1 MKLKVLLVGQPNV
14 GKSCLL
20 NALVGPKVI
29 VSNYPGT
36 TVEITRAEKII
47 AGKKIEFIDSPGT
60 YSISDRSEEEK
71 VTEKALFEEKIDG
84 AIIVADSS
92 SLERSLYLAFQVLE
106 AQIPTVLALNFV
118 ESAKKKGITINSKNL
133 GKILGIPVIPINPLT
148 KYQIN
153 ELINIVLEIK
163 EIKTRAFRVKYDDD
177 IEEAIRNVSSQVIE
191 TCLPRRF
198 IALRLLEEDIDFYR
212 YLKDRK
218 IVEKVKEGLAKH
230 PKVDEDIAITRF
242 GTAAFI
248 AQKVTQIVPV
258 EEASKSLE
266 DRTDRIALHR
276 AWGPTITFLTF
287 AVIFGVLLYLGSWMQ
302 DTLMGFVE
310 GSILP
315 AIHLGNGFLG
325 MALEAG
331 LTGVMAG
338 ITIALPYVFLFYF
351 LFTLIEDTGILSRF
365 VVNLERFLRKLNLPG
380 KAIIP
385 LALGLGCTVP
395 GVRATRILD
404 SEKERFYTASLFT
417 AVPCSSRIAIVMG
430 IVGYFGGKLLAAS
443 VLVSLIVAF
452 LIFGY
457 LMKKI
462 MRMEKKPVLYELP
475 ELPPYRIP
483 SIKNIITKSWI
494 RMKTFIYIVIPFLI
508 IGGIFYTALD
518 TLGVTKVV
526 VGPFSPIMW
535 WLGLPAVA
543 IIPWAFAYLQKDLSI
558 AMLFTVLGSEIAAVL
573 SPLQIYTFGVATTI
587 GIPCMIATGMLWKE
601 FGFKRAFTL
610 TLVSAVY
617 GLLFAGFA
625 WRTISIF

>member
-266 DRTDRIALHR
+266 DRTDRIALHGV
-276 AWGPTITFLTF
+276 WGPTITFLTF
-287 AVIFGVLLYLGSWMQ
+287 AAIFSVLLYLGSWMQ

-380 KAIIP
+380 RAIIP

-443 VLVSLIVAF
+443 VFVSLIVAF

>member
-71 VTEKALFEEKIDG
+71 VTERALFEEKIDG

-148 KYQIN
+148 KYQIK

-177 IEEAIRNVSSQVIE
+177 IEEAIKNVSSQVIE
-191 TCLPRRF
+191 TYLPRRF

-218 IVEKVKEGLAKH
+218 IVKKVKEGLAKH

-266 DRTDRIALHR
+266 DRTDRVALHR

-287 AVIFGVLLYLGSWMQ
+287 TVIFGVLLYLGSWMQ

-380 KAIIP
+380 RAIIP

-457 LMKKI
+457 LMKKV

-558 AMLFTVLGSEIAAVL
+558 AMLFTVLGSEIATVL

>member
-1 MKLKVLLVGQPNV
+1 
-14 GKSCLL
+14 
-20 NALVGPKVI
+20 
-29 VSNYPGT
+29 
-36 TVEITRAEKII
+36 
-47 AGKKIEFIDSPGT
+47 
-60 YSISDRSEEEK
+60 
-71 VTEKALFEEKIDG
+71 
-84 AIIVADSS
+84 
-92 SLERSLYLAFQVLE
+92 
-106 AQIPTVLALNFV
+106 
-118 ESAKKKGITINSKNL
+118 
-133 GKILGIPVIPINPLT
+133 
-148 KYQIN
+148 
-153 ELINIVLEIK
+153 
-163 EIKTRAFRVKYDDD
+163 
-177 IEEAIRNVSSQVIE
+177 
-191 TCLPRRF
+191 
-198 IALRLLEEDIDFYR
+198 
-212 YLKDRK
+212 
-218 IVEKVKEGLAKH
+218 
-230 PKVDEDIAITRF
+230 
-242 GTAAFI
+242 
-248 AQKVTQIVPV
+248 
-258 EEASKSLE
+258 
-266 DRTDRIALHR
+266 
-276 AWGPTITFLTF
+276 
-287 AVIFGVLLYLGSWMQ
+287 VLLYLGSWMQ

-380 KAIIP
+380 RAIIP

>member
-148 KYQIN
+148 KYKIN

-266 DRTDRIALHR
+266 DRTDRIALHGV
-276 AWGPTITFLTF
+276 WGPTITFLTF
-287 AVIFGVLLYLGSWMQ
+287 AAIFSVLLYLGSWMQ

-380 KAIIP
+380 RAIIP

>member
-71 VTEKALFEEKIDG
+71 VTERALFEEKIDG

-148 KYQIN
+148 KYQIK

-177 IEEAIRNVSSQVIE
+177 IEEAIKNVSSQVIE
-191 TCLPRRF
+191 TYLPRRF

-218 IVEKVKEGLAKH
+218 IVKKVKEGLAEH

-248 AQKVTQIVPV
+248 ARKVTQIVPV

-266 DRTDRIALHR
+266 DRTDRVALHR
-276 AWGPTITFLTF
+276 VWGPIITFLTF
-287 AVIFGVLLYLGSWMQ
+287 TAIFSVLLYLGSWMQ

-365 VVNLERFLRKLNLPG
+365 VVNLERFLRRLNLPG
-380 KAIIP
+380 RAIIP

-404 SEKERFYTASLFT
+404 SGKERFYTASLFT

-430 IVGYFGGKLLAAS
+430 IVGYFGGKLLAVS
-443 VLVSLIVAF
+443 VLVSLTVAF

-457 LMKKI
+457 LMKKV
-462 MRMEKKPVLYELP
+462 MRIEKKPVLYELP

-558 AMLFTVLGSEIAAVL
+558 AMLFTVLGSEIATVL

>member
-1 MKLKVLLVGQPNV
+1 MKLKVILVGQPNV

-106 AQIPTVLALNFV
+106 AEIPTVLALNFV

-266 DRTDRIALHR
+266 DRTDRIALHGV
-276 AWGPTITFLTF
+276 WGPTITFLTF
-287 AVIFGVLLYLGSWMQ
+287 AAIFSVLLYLGSWMQ

-380 KAIIP
+380 RAIIP

-518 TLGVTKVV
+518 TLGVTKMV